1 MRHDGPKRARSWKR
15 RIQAKESL
23 KCIGS
28 PLLGEMDRIVGA
40 MANLGP
46 AISDRTAGNI
56 LRGHRIGPAPERSRK
71 TTFYEKVVKVKADVA
86 AILNFFLPISQI

>member
-28 PLLGEMDRIVGA
+28 PLLGGYDRILGA
-40 MANLGP
+40 LVNLGHP
-46 AISDRTAGNI
+46 VSDQTAGNI
-56 LRGHRIGPAPERSRK
+56 LRRHGIGPVPPVS
-71 TTFYEKVVKVKADVA
+71 TPSQVA
-86 AILNFFLPISQI
+86 FA